1 MLRPKALHHVALT
14 VADMDKTLHFYQA
27 LGFTL
32 LRTSGPDAD
41 GVRSAVLRIGEQ
53 ELNVFHKLALVPD
66 DAENRPGMHHYCLD
80 MDAESMDDL
89 VAELGEAGLCIVR
102 GPVKRRDGISAFVHD
117 PDGVRVE
124 LRIGQ

>member
-1 MLRPKALHHVALT
+1 MLRAQALHH
-14 VADMDKTLHFYQA
+14 
-27 LGFTL
+27 FTL

-41 GVRSAVLRIGEQ
+41 GLRSAILRIDEQ
-53 ELNVFHKLALVPD
+53 ELNVFHNSALVPD
-66 DAENRPGMHHYCLD
+66 DADDRTGMHHYCLT

-89 VAELGEAGLCIVR
+89 VAELGEAGLRIVR
-102 GPVKRRDGISAFVHD
+102 GPVKRRDGISVFVHD

>member
-1 MLRPKALHHVALT
+1 
-14 VADMDKTLHFYQA
+14 
-27 LGFTL
+27 
-32 LRTSGPDAD
+32 
-41 GVRSAVLRIGEQ
+41 
-53 ELNVFHKLALVPD
+53 
-66 DAENRPGMHHYCLD
+66 

-102 GPVKRRDGISAFVHD
+102 GPVKRRDGISVFVHD